1 MDELVDTKTSTVGS
15 QIHDWHRENATPA
28 NKAETRQLANHVCT
42 SLCLPA
48 GHIKKRPKGM
58 NPIFSTPSSRTD
70 PAPFPH
76 RISFN
81 RIFPNRTR
89 EICRNHS
96 SQSTCLE
103 SPTSL
108 MHLQDF
114 SVIPEQLQFFH
125 IIFSDLLVPL
135 EGFLRFIC
143 RHYSIFDIHN
153 PTSSIMTLLLE
164 PMRCALFYEEI
175 HSFMLP
181 PLSVAIINC
190 FIHFTTVEMIDQ
202 GLSYLRWTLLMWKD
216 AKPEVQ
222 RRSKDIMASLREEGL
237 DDSLELETTFSFLHT
252 KPQRI
257 YFGSLDVMT
266 WLDSKSSPTP
276 VLHKSSKKGQDAQRK
291 TLPEQKATARFSAE
305 QDSQMMTSF
314 EAEQN
319 AEEERG
325 WDTNQKKGNGPR
337 RQIHPIRSEKQSEMA
352 LLPRSHSLPFA
363 TDVVGVIFFTLAECT
378 LSCYGE
384 EGGGCGRVVGSE
396 TNFGAGFECRGE
408 RIPFPRENR
417 CIVTRTGLGGSFKFA
432 WSFGGERGVCG
443 VGEKSGRKCW
453 SVYNESGVGFS
464 SITDSLSSF
473 VAHVGESTRDE
484 EASESSDA
492 ADETCE
498 SVGGRACRSGV
509 VPGRSLPSEGNRRM
523 PQQLCGHI
531 LNINLRHVQSEWSVG
546 SASAGQRRATRERS
560 GLVFANFSGIRCLL
574 ASPDCRIDPA
584 GSVPLVG
591 SLVCGRFVDE
601 LDFGFTT
608 HGASEQGNF
617 TFGAVRTLGA
627 D

>member
-1 MDELVDTKTSTVGS
+1 
-15 QIHDWHRENATPA
+15 
-28 NKAETRQLANHVCT
+28 
-42 SLCLPA
+42 
-48 GHIKKRPKGM
+48 
-58 NPIFSTPSSRTD
+58 
-70 PAPFPH
+70 
-76 RISFN
+76 
-81 RIFPNRTR
+81 
-89 EICRNHS
+89 
-96 SQSTCLE
+96 
-103 SPTSL
+103 
-108 MHLQDF
+108 
-114 SVIPEQLQFFH
+114 
-125 IIFSDLLVPL
+125 
-135 EGFLRFIC
+135 
-143 RHYSIFDIHN
+143 
-153 PTSSIMTLLLE
+153 
-164 PMRCALFYEEI
+164 
-175 HSFMLP
+175 
-181 PLSVAIINC
+181 
-190 FIHFTTVEMIDQ
+190 MIDQ

-276 VLHKSSKKGQDAQRK
+276 VLHKS
-291 TLPEQKATARFSAE
+291 TTAF
-305 QDSQMMTSF
+305 
-314 EAEQN
+314 
-319 AEEERG
+319 
-325 WDTNQKKGNGPR
+325 
-337 RQIHPIRSEKQSEMA
+337 
-352 LLPRSHSLPFA
+352 PFA

-384 EGGGCGRVVGSE
+384 EGEGVGGVVGSE
-396 TNFGAGFECRGE
+396 TNFGAGFECCGE

-432 WSFGGERGVCG
+432 WSFGGERGFVSVGDEGRERSVLLSAADGGVCG